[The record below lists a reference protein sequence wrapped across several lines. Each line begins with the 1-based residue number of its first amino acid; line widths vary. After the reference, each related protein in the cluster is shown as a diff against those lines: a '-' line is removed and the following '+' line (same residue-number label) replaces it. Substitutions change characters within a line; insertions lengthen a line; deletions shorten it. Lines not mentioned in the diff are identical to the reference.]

1 MNVTRASVICEAAS
15 RPHYSQLAAVPLV
28 SRISR
33 SQSHSFCFL
42 HSVLP
47 REVSSKLKR
56 DFSVFTEDI
65 KINNVQLHSWSLG
78 TSRKKILSIGRSSI
92 ACLSSQAHLSCLV
105 LLSGCNQGATR
116 FLLRVQC
123 LQFQSNTL
131 TVPVIAFSLIANS
144 TPRYW
149 DLKRTPTKCYKTMS
163 PPSGAC
169 ICNNKSMSLHFYT
182 PVYFKS
188 SFHAK

>member
-1 MNVTRASVICEAAS
+1 MNVTRVSVICEAAS

-47 REVSSKLKR
+47 REVSSKR
-56 DFSVFTEDI
+56 E
-65 KINNVQLHSWSLG
+65 
-78 TSRKKILSIGRSSI
+78 TSRCLLRTLRSIMFSCTRGVCGEPLEKKILSIGRSSI

>member
-1 MNVTRASVICEAAS
+1 MNVTRVSVICEAAS
-15 RPHYSQLAAVPLV
+15 RPHYSQLAAVLLV

-105 LLSGCNQGATR
+105 LLLGSEQGARR
-116 FLLRVQC
+116 FLQL
-123 LQFQSNTL
+123 
-131 TVPVIAFSLIANS
+131 
-144 TPRYW
+144 
-149 DLKRTPTKCYKTMS
+149 S
-163 PPSGAC
+163 PPLAVQWLPFHLQKFNSQILAFT
-169 ICNNKSMSLHFYT
+169 NKLQPNGIKQQVRTEDLLLS
-182 PVYFKS
+182 
-188 SFHAK
+188 

>member
-1 MNVTRASVICEAAS
+1 MVNHNQVSIVKKLLFSGVTRQANLLPAVSTFARKESLLTNAKMNVTRASVICEAAS
-15 RPHYSQLAAVPLV
+15 RPHHSQLAAVPLV
-28 SRISR
+28 SRMSR
-33 SQSHSFCFL
+33 AQSHSFCFL

-105 LLSGCNQGATR
+105 LLPGCYLGATS

-131 TVPVIAFSLIANS
+131 TVPVIAFSVIANS
-144 TPRYW
+144 TPRY
-149 DLKRTPTKCYKTMS
+149 
-163 PPSGAC
+163 
-169 ICNNKSMSLHFYT
+169 
-182 PVYFKS
+182 
-188 SFHAK
+188 

>member
-1 MNVTRASVICEAAS
+1 MNVTRVSVICEAAS
-15 RPHYSQLAAVPLV
+15 RPHYSQLAAVLLV

-56 DFSVFTEDI
+56 DFSVSTEDI

-78 TSRKKILSIGRSSI
+78 ASRKKTLSIGRSSI

-105 LLSGCNQGATR
+105 LLPGCYRGATS

-123 LQFQSNTL
+123 LQFQSNT
-131 TVPVIAFSLIANS
+131 VIAFSHIANS

-149 DLKRTPTKCYKTMS
+149 HLKRTATECYKTMI

-169 ICNNKSMSLHFYT
+169 ISNK
-182 PVYFKS
+182 
-188 SFHAK
+188 